1 MGDRAVSV
9 TRERLLAVAALAAL
23 GLVETV
29 APHLPDPGTAAQ
41 IVWVGAVA
49 IPLAT
54 AAVTLVADPPPPRTW
69 LAAAIVAGI
78 AASAALIELGY
89 PTTPATI
96 TKLVAAGGIGLLLGS
111 YLRARSE
118 VIAVALV
125 IAVVDIASVAAGPT
139 HEIVAHHPKTLDT
152 LTLNVHPMGSFGVAQ
167 IGASDLV
174 FFAFFTASAVTLGLR
189 RAGTWAAMTASFGA
203 TLALAYIF
211 DLALPALPLLSLAF
225 LVVNA
230 DLLRGRPAA
239 AHDSPKRE

>member
-1 MGDRAVSV
+1 MTV
-9 TRERLLAVAALAAL
+9 TRERLLAVVALAAL
-23 GLVETV
+23 GLVETL

-69 LAAAIVAGI
+69 LVVAIVAGV

-96 TKLVAAGGIGLLLGS
+96 TKLVGAASIGLLLGS

-152 LTLNVHPMGSFGVAQ
+152 LTLNLHPMGSFGVAQ
-167 IGASDLV
+167 IGASDIV

-189 RAGTWAAMTASFGA
+189 RAGTWAAMTASFGV
-203 TLALAYIF
+203 TLALAYAF
-211 DLALPALPLLSLAF
+211 DVALPALPLLSLAF
-225 LVVNA
+225 LAVNA
-230 DLLRGRPAA
+230 GALREHPAA
-239 AHDSPKRE
+239 EQIPPKRE